1 MGRVFQLWCLSW
13 FDRLTGEGRKLRLVA
28 EGPNKGLAEL
38 KALIKAGK
46 LHPVIDRTYPLS
58 GVPEALRYLGE
69 GLHRIKIAISVS
81 LEQAA

>member
-1 MGRVFQLWCLSW
+1 METTI
-13 FDRLTGEGRKLRLVA
+13 RLTGESRKLRLVA
-28 EGPNKGLAEL
+28 EGPNESLAEL
-38 KALIKAGK
+38 KAMIEAGK

-58 GVPEALRYLGE
+58 RVPEALRYFGE